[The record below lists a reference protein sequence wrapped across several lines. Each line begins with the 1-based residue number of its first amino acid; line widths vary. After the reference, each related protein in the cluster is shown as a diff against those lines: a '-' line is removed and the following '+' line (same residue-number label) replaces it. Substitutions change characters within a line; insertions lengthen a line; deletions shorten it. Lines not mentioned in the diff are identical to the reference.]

1 MMMLISFFLEKSY
14 FFQEKFVSV
23 FQSCYK
29 ILFTLFNLIVPSLYF
44 GKLVKIPENASAL
57 HSVLLRNNIEYDN
70 MLMQYLIR
78 TGWNLACS
86 CYLGSHSAVSSERHK
101 TSGFSCFFF
110 KTTVTL
116 IHGTETV
123 VKRWSVYNFAKF
135 IGKSLCWSVF
145 SLQLY

>member
-1 MMMLISFFLEKSY
+1 MMMLISFFLEKSSL
-14 FFQEKFVSV
+14 FQEKFVSN

-29 ILFTLFNLIVPSLYF
+29 ILFALFNLIVPSLYF

-57 HSVLLRNNIEYDN
+57 PSVLLRNNIECDY
-70 MLMQYLIR
+70 MSIQYLIP

-86 CYLGSHSAVSSERHK
+86 CYLGSYSAVWSERLK

-123 VKRWSVYNFAKF
+123 VKRCAVYNFAKF
-135 IGKSLCWSVF
+135 IEKRLCWIVF

>member
-14 FFQEKFVSV
+14 LFQEKFVSN

-29 ILFTLFNLIVPSLYF
+29 ILFALFNLIVPSLYF

-57 HSVLLRNNIEYDN
+57 PSVLLRNNIECNN
-70 MLMQYLIR
+70 MSIQYLIR

-86 CYLGSHSAVSSERHK
+86 CYLGSYSAVSSERLK
-101 TSGFSCFFF
+101 TSGFSCFFL

-116 IHGTETV
+116 IHGRNSCQKLFCIKGV
-123 VKRWSVYNFAKF
+123 
-135 IGKSLCWSVF
+135 
-145 SLQLY
+145 LYTISQNS